1 MHSGKKSD
9 SNVADDQEKEP
20 ASPKLNPGTLLSQE
34 FQDQDQQLAHD
45 ARDGLSSQ
53 ENEGADFDDRD
64 DEEDKLVDFTEK
76 IQRLSMPFTQKVP
89 GYAQKAEVGSRLRDG
104 RESQDME
111 AGALFKQG
119 NSRNVFES
127 GAKNQED
134 DARYNRKTSKTMN
147 VT

>member
-1 MHSGKKSD
+1 
-9 SNVADDQEKEP
+9 
-20 ASPKLNPGTLLSQE
+20 
-34 FQDQDQQLAHD
+34 
-45 ARDGLSSQ
+45 
-53 ENEGADFDDRD
+53 
-64 DEEDKLVDFTEK
+64 
-76 IQRLSMPFTQKVP
+76 MPFTQKVP